1 MGIFRFEMKQ
11 YKGSVIAWSIGISAA
26 ILALLSVS
34 AAFTEDPS
42 SIALLEGNA
51 FLEAMGVNPETFIKC
66 QAKMYKKYGIRMYI

>member
-34 AAFTEDPS
+34 AAYTKDPS

-51 FLEAMGVNPETFIKC
+51 FLEAMG
-66 QAKMYKKYGIRMYI
+66 